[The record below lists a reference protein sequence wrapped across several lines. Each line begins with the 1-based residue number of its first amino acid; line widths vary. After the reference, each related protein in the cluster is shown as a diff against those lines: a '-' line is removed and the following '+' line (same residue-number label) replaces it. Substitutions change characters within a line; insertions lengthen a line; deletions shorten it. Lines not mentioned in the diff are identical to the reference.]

1 MISSPS
7 ERKLFLVDAYALVFR
22 SYYAFIKNP
31 RINSKGLNTSAIFGF
46 TNALLEV
53 IRKEKPTHIAVVFDP
68 PGGSFRNEQFPEYK
82 ANRDETPED
91 IKRSVPW
98 ILEILEGMNI
108 PAISE
113 KGFEADDVIGYMA
126 KKAELQGFEVY
137 MMTPD
142 KDFGQLVS
150 ERIKMYKPGRSGN
163 PPEVWGP
170 EEICEKF
177 GVDNPLQVIDL
188 LGMMGDSADNIPGIP
203 GVGAKTASKLLKQYG
218 SLEGVIEHSAELKG
232 KLKERVEENVELAA
246 LSKSL
251 ATICLDIPMDIEWDS
266 LNLQEPKADVLRETL
281 ENLEFRTLAKRMFG
295 DSSKDASGSTA
306 QPTASSPSPPL
317 QEAQLDLFGTPSATV
332 DAASSDHFAPIDSE
346 ETGHSQLADTEHT
359 YTLVQDSIALDA
371 MIKELEAC
379 TCFAFDTETTG
390 LNTMT
395 ADLVGLSFATK
406 PGRAWWVPVASEDW
420 TEITLLKK
428 LAGIF
433 NDPSK
438 EAVAHHFKF
447 DYKILARRG
456 VKFAVRAFD
465 TMIAHYLI
473 QPESSH
479 KLDRL
484 AETELGYATIPITEL
499 IGKSGK
505 DQKHLGQL
513 DPEFIT
519 DYACEDADI
528 TLQLKERFL
537 PQLEDVASTDLFRNV
552 EMPLAIILADMELE
566 GVRINV
572 PELTNYNEELSTKI
586 EALTTAIHEHAGQE
600 FNIDSPKQLGPILFE
615 TLAIPAKVKKT
626 KTGQYPTGEEVLE
639 KIKAAH
645 PIVESVLKYRKL
657 KKLKSTYV
665 EPLPKLVN
673 AHSGRIH
680 TTYQQTVAATGR
692 LSSKD
697 PNLQN
702 IPIRTPE
709 GQAIR
714 KAFIPRD
721 DDHVLIAAD
730 YSQVELRIAAALSK
744 DQGLVDAFVR
754 GMDIHTA
761 TAAKVFQVEP
771 EAVGREMRS
780 KAKAVNFG
788 ILYGQGAFGLA
799 QNLSIPRR
807 EAKEIIDAYFEQF
820 AALKAFTAQ
829 CVEQVREK
837 GYAETVLGRRR
848 YLPDIQSNNATVRA
862 FAERNAVN
870 APIQGSAADIIKV
883 AMVNIDAALKAKGLK
898 ARMIMQVHDELVFDV
913 PKSEVP
919 ELEALIGPAMT
930 NAVTLD
936 VPLAVDM
943 SAGNDWLEAH

>member
-1 MISSPS
+1 
-7 ERKLFLVDAYALVFR
+7 
-22 SYYAFIKNP
+22 
-31 RINSKGLNTSAIFGF
+31 
-46 TNALLEV
+46 
-53 IRKEKPTHIAVVFDP
+53 
-68 PGGSFRNEQFPEYK
+68 
-82 ANRDETPED
+82 
-91 IKRSVPW
+91 
-98 ILEILEGMNI
+98 
-108 PAISE
+108 
-113 KGFEADDVIGYMA
+113 
-126 KKAELQGFEVY
+126 
-137 MMTPD
+137 
-142 KDFGQLVS
+142 
-150 ERIKMYKPGRSGN
+150 
-163 PPEVWGP
+163 
-170 EEICEKF
+170 
-177 GVDNPLQVIDL
+177 
-188 LGMMGDSADNIPGIP
+188 
-203 GVGAKTASKLLKQYG
+203 
-218 SLEGVIEHSAELKG
+218 
-232 KLKERVEENVELAA
+232 
-246 LSKSL
+246 
-251 ATICLDIPMDIEWDS
+251 
-266 LNLQEPKADVLRETL
+266 
-281 ENLEFRTLAKRMFG
+281 
-295 DSSKDASGSTA
+295 
-306 QPTASSPSPPL
+306 
-317 QEAQLDLFGTPSATV
+317 
-332 DAASSDHFAPIDSE
+332 
-346 ETGHSQLADTEHT
+346 
-359 YTLVQDSIALDA
+359 
-371 MIKELEAC
+371 
-379 TCFAFDTETTG
+379 
-390 LNTMT
+390 
-395 ADLVGLSFATK
+395 
-406 PGRAWWVPVASEDW
+406 VASEDW
-420 TEITLLKK
+420 TEITLLEK
-428 LAGIF
+428 LSGIF

-447 DYKILARRG
+447 DYKILAKRG
-456 VKFAVRAFD
+456 IKFAVRAFD

-513 DPEFIT
+513 DPKSVT

-528 TLQLKERFL
+528 TLRLKERFL
-537 PQLEDVASTDLFRNV
+537 PQLEDVASMDLFRNV

-645 PIVESVLKYRKL
+645 PIVEAVLKYRKL

-721 DDHVLIAAD
+721 EDHVLIAAD

-744 DQGLVDAFVR
+744 DQGLVDAFVQ

-771 EAVGREMRS
+771 EAVDREMRS

-883 AMVNIDAALKAKGLK
+883 AMVNIDEALKAKGLK

-930 NAVTLD
+930 DAVTLD

>member
-1 MISSPS
+1 
-7 ERKLFLVDAYALVFR
+7 
-22 SYYAFIKNP
+22 
-31 RINSKGLNTSAIFGF
+31 
-46 TNALLEV
+46 
-53 IRKEKPTHIAVVFDP
+53 
-68 PGGSFRNEQFPEYK
+68 
-82 ANRDETPED
+82 
-91 IKRSVPW
+91 
-98 ILEILEGMNI
+98 
-108 PAISE
+108 
-113 KGFEADDVIGYMA
+113 
-126 KKAELQGFEVY
+126 
-137 MMTPD
+137 
-142 KDFGQLVS
+142 
-150 ERIKMYKPGRSGN
+150 
-163 PPEVWGP
+163 
-170 EEICEKF
+170 
-177 GVDNPLQVIDL
+177 
-188 LGMMGDSADNIPGIP
+188 
-203 GVGAKTASKLLKQYG
+203 
-218 SLEGVIEHSAELKG
+218 
-232 KLKERVEENVELAA
+232 
-246 LSKSL
+246 
-251 ATICLDIPMDIEWDS
+251 
-266 LNLQEPKADVLRETL
+266 
-281 ENLEFRTLAKRMFG
+281 
-295 DSSKDASGSTA
+295 
-306 QPTASSPSPPL
+306 
-317 QEAQLDLFGTPSATV
+317 
-332 DAASSDHFAPIDSE
+332 
-346 ETGHSQLADTEHT
+346 
-359 YTLVQDSIALDA
+359 VQDSNGLDA
-371 MIKELEAC
+371 LMAALAEAE
-379 TCFAFDTETTG
+379 CFAFDTETTG

-395 ADLVGLSFATK
+395 AELVGISFATEVGK
-406 PGRAWWVPVASEDW
+406 AWWVPVACDDW
-420 TEITLLKK
+420 TEESLLKR
-428 LAGIF
+428 LGSVFADT
-433 NDPSK
+433 NK

-456 VKFAVRAFD
+456 VKFGVRAFD

-484 AETELGYATIPITEL
+484 AETELGYATIPITDL

-505 DQKHLGQL
+505 DQKHMGQL
-513 DPEFIT
+513 DPASIT

-528 TLQLKERFL
+528 ALQLRERL
-537 PQLEDVASTDLFRNV
+537 IPQLEDVAGTALFRDV

-572 PELTNYNEELSTKI
+572 PELEHYNVELGAKI
-586 EALTTAIHEHAGQE
+586 DALTQVIHEHAGQM

-639 KIKAAH
+639 KIKSAH
-645 PIVESVLKYRKL
+645 PIVDAVLKYRKL

-673 AHSGRIH
+673 SDSGRIH

-709 GQAIR
+709 GRAIR
-714 KAFIPRD
+714 KSFIPRD
-721 DDHVLIAAD
+721 ENHVLVAAD

-744 DQGLVDAFVR
+744 DQGLVDAFVQ

-761 TAAKVFQVEP
+761 TAAKVFQVSHEQ
-771 EAVGREMRS
+771 VDRDMRS

-799 QNLSIPRR
+799 QNLGIPRR

-829 CVEQVREK
+829 CVDEVRAK

-848 YLPDIQSNNATVRA
+848 YLPDIQSANATVRA

-870 APIQGSAADIIKV
+870 APIQGSAADVIKV

-898 ARMIMQVHDELVFDV
+898 SKMIMQVHDELVFDV
-913 PKSEVP
+913 PRSELL
-919 ELEALIGPAMT
+919 ELQALIGPAM
-930 NAVTLD
+930 NEAVTLD

-943 SAGNDWLEAH
+943 SSGEDWLEAH

>member
-1 MISSPS
+1 MISAPS
-7 ERKLFLVDAYALVFR
+7 DRKLFLVDAFALVFR
-22 SYYAFIKNP
+22 AYYAFIKNP

-46 TNALLEV
+46 TNALLDV

-68 PGGSFRNEQFPEYK
+68 PGGSFRSVQYPDYK

-98 ILEILEGMNI
+98 IMEVLEGMNI
-108 PAISE
+108 PAISQ
-113 KGFEADDVIGYMA
+113 KGFEADDVIGYMS
-126 KKAELQGFEVY
+126 KKAEEQGFEVY

-142 KDFGQLVS
+142 KDFGQLVT
-150 ERIKMYKPGRSGN
+150 EHVKMYRPGRGGG
-163 PPEVWGP
+163 PAEVWGP
-170 EEICEKF
+170 TEICEKF

-218 SLEGVIEHSAELKG
+218 SLEGVIENSAELKG
-232 KLKERVEENVELAA
+232 KLKERVEENVELAM

-251 ATICLDIPMDIEWDS
+251 ATICLDIPMEIEWDQ
-266 LNLQEPKADVLRETL
+266 LNLEDPNAETLRETL
-281 ENLEFRTLAKRMFG
+281 ENLEFRTLARRMFG
-295 DSSKDASGSTA
+295 DAGSD
-306 QPTASSPSPPL
+306 SSPQKTPPIQPNPPS
-317 QEAQLDLFGTPSATV
+317 QEAQLDLFGTPSGTV
-332 DAASSDHFAPIDSE
+332 DADASAHFAVAESE
-346 ETGHSQLADTEHT
+346 ESGYSNLSSSTHT
-359 YTLVQDSIALDA
+359 YTLVQDSNGLDA
-371 MIKELEAC
+371 LMTALAEAE
-379 TCFAFDTETTG
+379 CFAFDTETTG

-395 ADLVGLSFATK
+395 AELVGISFATEVGK
-406 PGRAWWVPVASEDW
+406 AWWVPVACDDW
-420 TEITLLKK
+420 TEESLLKRLGSVFADTK
-428 LAGIF
+428 
-433 NDPSK
+433 K

-456 VKFAVRAFD
+456 VKFGVRAFD

-484 AETELGYATIPITEL
+484 AETELGYATIPITDL

-505 DQKHLGQL
+505 DQKHMGQL
-513 DPEFIT
+513 DPASIT

-528 TLQLKERFL
+528 ALQLRERL
-537 PQLEDVASTDLFRNV
+537 IPQLEDVAGTALFRDV
-552 EMPLAIILADMELE
+552 EMPLAIILANMELE

-572 PELTNYNEELSTKI
+572 PELEHYNVELGAKI
-586 EALTTAIHEHAGQE
+586 DALTQVIHEHAGQM

-639 KIKAAH
+639 KIKSAH
-645 PIVESVLKYRKL
+645 PIVDAVLKYRKL

-673 AHSGRIH
+673 SDSGRIH

-709 GQAIR
+709 GRAIR
-714 KAFIPRD
+714 KSFIPRD
-721 DDHVLIAAD
+721 ENHVLVAAD

-744 DQGLVDAFVR
+744 DQGLVDAFVQ

-761 TAAKVFQVEP
+761 TAAKVFQVSHEQ
-771 EAVGREMRS
+771 VDRDMRS

-799 QNLSIPRR
+799 QNLGIPRR

-829 CVEQVREK
+829 CVDEVREK

-848 YLPDIQSNNATVRA
+848 YLPDIQSANATVRA

-870 APIQGSAADIIKV
+870 APIQGSAADVIKV

-898 ARMIMQVHDELVFDV
+898 SKMIMQVHDELVFDV
-913 PKSEVP
+913 PRSELH
-919 ELEALIGPAMT
+919 ELQALIGPAM
-930 NAVTLD
+930 NEAVTLD

-943 SAGNDWLEAH
+943 SSGEDWLEAH

>member
-1 MISSPS
+1 M
-7 ERKLFLVDAYALVFR
+7 E
-22 SYYAFIKNP
+22 
-31 RINSKGLNTSAIFGF
+31 
-46 TNALLEV
+46 
-53 IRKEKPTHIAVVFDP
+53 
-68 PGGSFRNEQFPEYK
+68 
-82 ANRDETPED
+82 
-91 IKRSVPW
+91 
-98 ILEILEGMNI
+98 
-108 PAISE
+108 
-113 KGFEADDVIGYMA
+113 
-126 KKAELQGFEVY
+126 
-137 MMTPD
+137 
-142 KDFGQLVS
+142 
-150 ERIKMYKPGRSGN
+150 
-163 PPEVWGP
+163 
-170 EEICEKF
+170 
-177 GVDNPLQVIDL
+177 
-188 LGMMGDSADNIPGIP
+188 
-203 GVGAKTASKLLKQYG
+203 
-218 SLEGVIEHSAELKG
+218 
-232 KLKERVEENVELAA
+232 
-246 LSKSL
+246 
-251 ATICLDIPMDIEWDS
+251 IEWDQ
-266 LNLQEPKADVLRETL
+266 LNLEDPNAETLRETL
-281 ENLEFRTLAKRMFG
+281 ENLEFRTLARRMFG
-295 DSSKDASGSTA
+295 DAGND
-306 QPTASSPSPPL
+306 SSPQKTPPIQPNPPS
-317 QEAQLDLFGTPSATV
+317 QEAQLDLFGTPSGTV
-332 DAASSDHFAPIDSE
+332 DADASAHFAVAESE
-346 ETGHSQLADTEHT
+346 ESGYSNLSSSTHT
-359 YTLVQDSIALDA
+359 YTLVQDSNGLDA
-371 MIKELEAC
+371 LMAALAETE
-379 TCFAFDTETTG
+379 CFAFDTETTG

-395 ADLVGLSFATK
+395 AELVGISFATEVGK
-406 PGRAWWVPVASEDW
+406 AWWVPVACDDW
-420 TEITLLKK
+420 TEESLLKR
-428 LAGIF
+428 LGSVFADT
-433 NDPSK
+433 NK

-456 VKFAVRAFD
+456 VKFGVRAFD

-484 AETELGYATIPITEL
+484 AETELGYATIPITDL

-505 DQKHLGQL
+505 DQKHMGQL
-513 DPEFIT
+513 DPASIT

-528 TLQLKERFL
+528 ALQLRERL
-537 PQLEDVASTDLFRNV
+537 IPQLEDVAGTALFRDV

-572 PELTNYNEELSTKI
+572 PELEHYNVELGAKI
-586 EALTTAIHEHAGQE
+586 DALTQVIHEHAGQM

-639 KIKAAH
+639 KIKSAH
-645 PIVESVLKYRKL
+645 PIVDAVLKYRKL

-673 AHSGRIH
+673 SDSGRIH

-709 GQAIR
+709 GRAIR
-714 KAFIPRD
+714 KSFIPRD
-721 DDHVLIAAD
+721 ENHVLVAAD

-744 DQGLVDAFVR
+744 DQGLVDAFVQ

-761 TAAKVFQVEP
+761 TAAKVFQVSHEQ
-771 EAVGREMRS
+771 VDRDMRS

-799 QNLSIPRR
+799 QNLGIPRR

-829 CVEQVREK
+829 CVDEVREK

-848 YLPDIQSNNATVRA
+848 YLPDIQSANATVRA

-870 APIQGSAADIIKV
+870 APIQGSAADVIKV

-898 ARMIMQVHDELVFDV
+898 SKMIMQVHDELVFDV
-913 PKSEVP
+913 PRSELL
-919 ELEALIGPAMT
+919 ELQALIGPAM
-930 NAVTLD
+930 NEAVTLD

-943 SAGNDWLEAH
+943 SSGEDWLEAH

>member
-1 MISSPS
+1 MISAPS
-7 ERKLFLVDAYALVFR
+7 DRKLFLVDAYALVFR
-22 SYYAFIKNP
+22 AYYAFIKNP
-31 RINSKGLNTSAIFGF
+31 RINSKGLNTSAVFGF

-53 IRKEKPTHIAVVFDP
+53 IRKEAPTHIAVVFDP

-98 ILEILEGMNI
+98 ILEVLEGLNI
-108 PAISE
+108 PAISQ
-113 KGFEADDVIGYMA
+113 KGFEADDVIGFIS
-126 KKAELQGFEVY
+126 KKAEEQGFDVY

-150 ERIKMYKPGRSGN
+150 ERIKMYRPGRGGS
-163 PPEVWGP
+163 PSEIWGP
-170 EEICEKF
+170 SEICDKF

-218 SLEGVIEHSAELKG
+218 SLEGVIENSADLKG
-232 KLKERVEENVELAA
+232 KLKERVEENIELAH

-251 ATICLDIPMDIEWDS
+251 ATICLDIPMKIEWDQ
-266 LNLQEPKADVLRETL
+266 LDLEEPNAEKLRETL
-281 ENLEFRTLAKRMFG
+281 ENLEFRTLARRMFG
-295 DSSKDASGSTA
+295 DAGGDSARTAPKIA
-306 QPTASSPSPPL
+306 QPRPPA
-317 QEAQLDLFGTPSATV
+317 QEAQLDLFGTPGGSVEAG
-332 DAASSDHFAPIDSE
+332 ASRHFAAAEPEDS
-346 ETGHSQLADTEHT
+346 GHANLSNTTHS
-359 YTLVQDSIALDA
+359 YTLVIDSKGLDQLMLALETA
-371 MIKELEAC
+371 E
-379 TCFAFDTETTG
+379 CFAFDTETTG

-395 ADLVGLSFATK
+395 AALVGISFATEVGK
-406 PGRAWWVPVASEDW
+406 AWWVPVVSEDW
-420 TEITLLKK
+420 TESSLLER
-428 LAGIF
+428 LGPIF
-433 NDPSK
+433 ADSNK

-456 VKFAVRAFD
+456 VKFGARPFD

-484 AETELGYATIPITEL
+484 AETELGYATIPITDL

-505 DQKHLGQL
+505 DQKHLGEL
-513 DPEFIT
+513 DPSSIT

-528 TLQLKERFL
+528 ALQLRSRL
-537 PQLEDVASTDLFRNV
+537 MPQLSDVAGTELFRNV

-572 PELTNYNEELSTKI
+572 TELERYNIELSTKI
-586 EALTTAIHEHAGQE
+586 DALTEAIYQHAGQS

-639 KIKAAH
+639 KIKEAH
-645 PIVESVLKYRKL
+645 PIVSDVLKYRKL

-673 AHSGRIH
+673 DSSGRIH

-709 GQAIR
+709 GRAIR

-721 DDHVLIAAD
+721 ENHVLVAAD

-744 DQGLVDAFVR
+744 DAGLVDAFVE

-761 TAAKVFQVEP
+761 TAAKVFGVSP
-771 EAVGREMRS
+771 EDVNRDMRS

-799 QNLSIPRR
+799 QNLGIPRR

-820 AALKAFTAQ
+820 AALKTFTAN
-829 CVEQVREK
+829 CVEEVRGK

-848 YLPDIQSNNATVRA
+848 YLPDIQSSNATVRA

-870 APIQGSAADIIKV
+870 APIQGSAADVIKV
-883 AMVNIDAALKAKGLK
+883 AMVNIDSALKAKGLQSK
-898 ARMIMQVHDELVFDV
+898 MILQVHDELVFDV
-913 PKSEVP
+913 PKSEV
-919 ELEALIGPAMT
+919 EQLTALIGPAMT
-930 NAVTLD
+930 KAVVLE

-943 SAGNDWLEAH
+943 SSGNDWLEAH